1 MRKMNRKILAV
12 VLALVAASAS
22 TGFLFYGPAYVKLGV
37 IDPPPQPYD
46 PSISAITVMFT
57 RIEVHVANASE
68 QSGWH
73 TLSTGGTVNLLSV
86 LNVQQVL
93 GTSSVPA
100 GKYTE
105 IRFFASQAIITINGT
120 PVTYSI
126 PGGNQT
132 GFKIAIT
139 GGGFQ
144 MLGGQTVNVQL
155 DLAFRNSEIVNNPQ
169 HILTPVATAKV
180 VQ

>member
-1 MRKMNRKILAV
+1 MNRKILAV
-12 VLALVAASAS
+12 ILVAVGVSAS
-22 TGFLFYGPAYVKLGV
+22 VGFLFYGPAYVRLG
-37 IDPPPQPYD
+37 ITDPPPQPYD
-46 PSISAITVMFT
+46 SSISAIKVTFT
-57 RIEVHVANASE
+57 KIEIHVANASD

-93 GTSSVPA
+93 GTSSIPA

-120 PVTYSI
+120 PVTYTI

-132 GFKIAIT
+132 GFKVTVT

-144 MLGGQTVNVQL
+144 VVGGQTVNVQL
-155 DLAFRNSEIVNNPQ
+155 DLAFRNSEIMNNPQ
-169 HILTPVATAKV
+169 HILTPVATASV
-180 VQ
+180 VH

>member
-1 MRKMNRKILAV
+1 MNRKILAV

-46 PSISAITVMFT
+46 PSISAITVTFT

-144 MLGGQTVNVQL
+144 VLGGQTVNVQL
-155 DLAFRNSEIVNNPQ
+155 DLAFRNSKIMNNPQ